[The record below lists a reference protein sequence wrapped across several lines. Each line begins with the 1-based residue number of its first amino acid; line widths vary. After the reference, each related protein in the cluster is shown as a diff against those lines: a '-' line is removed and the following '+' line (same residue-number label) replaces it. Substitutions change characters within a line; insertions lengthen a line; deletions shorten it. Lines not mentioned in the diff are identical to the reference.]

1 VAGPVG
7 GRLAEVA
14 RGSTLN
20 LVGAAFSGATTVA
33 FTVIVTRTFSMPLAG
48 AFFTAISLFLI
59 AETAATLGGYV
70 GLVNFIAGLRSL
82 GQENRISAIFRAAI
96 VPVTVV
102 SVAAAAVMFLTGGQL
117 TRIVLGGH
125 LGHAGANQAAVIT
138 SLRWLAIALPFAALL
153 DTLLGATRGYRA
165 MQPTVVIDRLG
176 RSGLQVLGVLVAAV
190 AGAVGL
196 LAPLWAAPYLPAAVL
211 AWLWLRRIRPQR
223 GLHRVG
229 QPGRK
234 GRRRPA
240 APARASHPVPTAWA
254 GLASKQ
260 LTRADFWGFW
270 RFTAPRALAALAQ
283 VTIQRLDI
291 VLVAIMRGPAAAA
304 IYTAATRFLVAGQF
318 ANAAISMA
326 AQPRFAELFT
336 VGHRREVNSV
346 YQATTAWLMLLTW
359 PLYLLAMIFGPEVL
373 TVFGHSYR
381 AGGTVMVILG
391 GAMLLATAC
400 GQVDMVLIASGR
412 SSWSLMNGLL
422 AVGANVGLDLALIPR
437 YGIVGAAIGWA
448 VAIALTN
455 VVPLIQLAA
464 VFRVHPFGRSTLAA
478 VLLPA
483 FCLGAVPLAILALA
497 GPVPLAAV
505 AGILVGFVLLA
516 VGSWRF
522 REVLHL
528 SELPGIAALGRRI
541 GRPSRHTSKRKG
553 SGLECSGS

>member
-234 GRRRPA
+234 GRRHPA
-240 APARASHPVPTAWA
+240 APARASRPVPTAWA

-437 YGIVGAAIGWA
+437 YGIAGAAIGWA

-483 FCLGAVPLAILALA
+483 FCLGAVPLTILALA